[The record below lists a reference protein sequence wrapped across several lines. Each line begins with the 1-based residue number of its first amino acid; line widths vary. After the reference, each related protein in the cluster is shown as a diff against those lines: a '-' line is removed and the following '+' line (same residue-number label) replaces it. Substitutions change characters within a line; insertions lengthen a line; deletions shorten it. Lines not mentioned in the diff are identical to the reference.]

1 MRLSVETAATAMLT
15 NKNFIMEKAELIEKA
30 NEVIA
35 EEFEVEVS
43 DLTPEADIKETLELD
58 SLSLVDLVALI
69 EETFGVK
76 LKGTDVT
83 KVKTFE
89 ALYDFI
95 YEKINE

>member
-1 MRLSVETAATAMLT
+1 MIA
-15 NKNFIMEKAELIEKA
+15 KA

-35 EEFEVEVS
+35 EEFEVEV
-43 DLTPEADIKETLELD
+43 DVLTPDADIKATLELD

-76 LKGTDVT
+76 LKGTDVSQ
-83 KVKTFE
+83 VKTFE

-95 YEKINE
+95 YEKVNE

>member
-1 MRLSVETAATAMLT
+1 
-15 NKNFIMEKAELIEKA
+15 MEKAELIAKA

-35 EEFEVEVS
+35 EEFEVEV
-43 DLTPEADIKETLELD
+43 DVLTPDADIKATLELD

-76 LKGTDVT
+76 LKGTDVSQ
-83 KVKTFE
+83 VKTFE

-95 YEKINE
+95 YEKVNE